1 MYLCKI
7 DIIKQFSISMNIL
20 VIRFR
25 QMGDSI
31 IATSLLNTLRN
42 NFPDAKID
50 FVLNEGLAKL
60 FEYDPSI
67 NRVITFSDKERHHT
81 LLYLSKI
88 WRAVHSTHYDVIID
102 MRSTINTMFFSLFSL
117 NTPYRIG
124 IIKKYTRFIYNYRI
138 PDNINNEY
146 IVQYNLRFVQPLNA
160 LKTITNVSQISLHIS
175 SERLK
180 TFRLYMQQNGI
191 DFSSPIM
198 MVGVTSK
205 LSHKSWD
212 ESNMIWLIKQ
222 FIQKYPNVQLIF
234 NYAPGVEE
242 ETARR
247 IYKIINSSKIFID
260 IKAHNQLELVAMSS
274 LVTFYF
280 GNEGG
285 TRHII
290 QAVGKP
296 SYVIVSPNVIKNV
309 WLPVGDKASEGIE
322 AEDIVPRNKL
332 LLMTYEEQYKVI
344 TKEIVWD
351 NLQRFAERYINEFLK
366 NYN

>member
-1 MYLCKI
+1 
-7 DIIKQFSISMNIL
+7 
-20 VIRFR
+20 
-25 QMGDSI
+25 
-31 IATSLLNTLRN
+31 
-42 NFPDAKID
+42 
-50 FVLNEGLAKL
+50 
-60 FEYDPSI
+60 
-67 NRVITFSDKERHHT
+67 
-81 LLYLSKI
+81 
-88 WRAVHSTHYDVIID
+88 
-102 MRSTINTMFFSLFSL
+102 MFFSLFSL

>member
-1 MYLCKI
+1 
-7 DIIKQFSISMNIL
+7 MNIL

-31 IATSLLNTLRN
+31 IATSLLNTLRS
-42 NFPDAKID
+42 NFPNAEID
-50 FVLNEGLAKL
+50 FVLNERLAKL
-60 FEYDPSI
+60 FEYHPSI
-67 NRVITFSDKERHHT
+67 NRIITFSDKERHST
-81 LLYLSKI
+81 FLYLSKI
-88 WRAVHSTHYDVIID
+88 WRTVHSTHYDVIID
-102 MRSTINTMFFSLFSL
+102 MRSTINTMFFSFFSL

-124 IIKKYTRFIYNYRI
+124 IRKNYTRFIYNYRI

-146 IVQYNLRFVQPLNA
+146 IVKYNLRFAQPLNT
-160 LKTITNVSQISLHIS
+160 LKKIIDVPQISLHIS
-175 SERLK
+175 DERLE

-191 DFSSPIM
+191 DFSLPIM

-205 LSHKSWD
+205 LAHKSWD
-212 ESNMIWLIKQ
+212 ENNMIWVIRK
-222 FIQKYPNVQLIF
+222 FTQKYPNVQLIF

-242 ETARR
+242 EAARK
-247 IYKIINSSKIFID
+247 IYKIIGSNKIFID
-260 IKAHNQLELVAMSS
+260 IKANNQLELVAMSS

-296 SYVIVSPNVIKNV
+296 SYVVVSPNVIKRV
-309 WLPVGDKASEGIE
+309 WLPVNDNASEGIE
-322 AEDIVPRNKL
+322 AEDIVSRNKL
-332 LLMTYEEQYKVI
+332 SQMTYEEQYKVI

-351 NLQRFAERYINEFLK
+351 NLKRFAERYI
-366 NYN
+366 